1 MHNYD
6 PKTEWA
12 KNFLNKTSISFP
24 SEYVIR
30 IFKGNYPNLNL
41 TKNNF
46 HRKKICDIGCGD
58 GRNIVLLHQCDFDIF
73 GTEISE
79 ELVNNTKT
87 NLNKLGISAGIKVGT
102 NDYLPFDKNYFDYL
116 LSWNSCYYMG
126 KNTSFQTHVN
136 EFARILKPDGYLIL
150 SIPKKTNFIFSKSVT
165 INDGYQIIKN
175 DPFNIRNGEI
185 LRMFENE
192 KEIQESFSDFF
203 TKFIFGSIEDDC
215 FGFNYHWHLLVCQKK
230 SG

>member
-87 NLNKLGISAGIKVGT
+87 NLNKLGISADIEVGT
-102 NDYLPFDKNYFDYL
+102 NDHLPFDKNYFDYL

-136 EFARILKPDGYLIL
+136 EFARILKPAGYLIL

-165 INDGYQIIKN
+165 INDGYQIIQN

-230 SG
+230 SD